1 MEINYVQQRNELQ
14 KKVRKLS
21 ERISELEVELLD
33 EKNRRQFSENELAL
47 IKGVGNNSPEIK
59 KLKEEN
65 ERLKADL
72 ARSVEERQFDNLVH
86 TKELKDMMKK
96 KNKLP
101 TKDLKV
107 CPILKS

>member
-1 MEINYVQQRNELQ
+1 M
-14 KKVRKLS
+14 
-21 ERISELEVELLD
+21 
-33 EKNRRQFSENELAL
+33 
-47 IKGVGNNSPEIK
+47 GNNSPEIK

-96 KNKLP
+96 KNK
-101 TKDLKV
+101 
-107 CPILKS
+107 